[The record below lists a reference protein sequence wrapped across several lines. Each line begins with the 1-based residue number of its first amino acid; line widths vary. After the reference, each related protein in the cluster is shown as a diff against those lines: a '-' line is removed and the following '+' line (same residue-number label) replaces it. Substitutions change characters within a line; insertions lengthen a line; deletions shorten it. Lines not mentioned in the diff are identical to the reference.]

1 VNFIRSHFSCNAPS
15 LPTKRLPNSMKVPS
29 STTLRPVGTQP
40 KLRRQVAEEQLQ
52 HYPPKSNRA
61 LNEAPWRSLH
71 RRVETAKFPIILTK
85 CAREHYRQKFSPRQ
99 QHQGVKMTKSDDEGK
114 ERPQT
119 QAKSCDLR
127 TENKISTFDLKS
139 VRKIQNNVDFKE
151 NRGDDG
157 EEEKVQTK
165 KSTKHKQK
173 QGLIGR
179 DKKSATRSSL
189 QGAPKASNN
198 SDFDL
203 KNKQN
208 SKSKSITAEDDETA
222 EVIKVPLG
230 HINHDQISTESP
242 EEKSRD
248 SFIKDFGRDD
258 SVLVS
263 DGARGLLRIYYHRRK
278 FKL

>member
-1 VNFIRSHFSCNAPS
+1 M
-15 LPTKRLPNSMKVPS
+15 TKR
-29 STTLRPVGTQP
+29 
-40 KLRRQVAEEQLQ
+40 
-52 HYPPKSNRA
+52 
-61 LNEAPWRSLH
+61 
-71 RRVETAKFPIILTK
+71 
-85 CAREHYRQKFSPRQ
+85 
-99 QHQGVKMTKSDDEGK
+99 DDEGK